1 MFRFVG
7 WLVVTGFS
15 LYGLSQFIDKHV
27 VSEEDNDHADD
38 DENVVR
44 VYPAS

>member
-15 LYGLSQFIDKHV
+15 LYGLSQFLNHHV
-27 VSEEDNDHADD
+27 VSDIPEDADLRPD
-38 DENVVR
+38 
-44 VYPAS
+44 A

>member
-15 LYGLSQFIDKHV
+15 LYGLAQFLDRHV
-27 VSEEDNDHADD
+27 TSEKAEDAGAA
-38 DENVVR
+38 E
-44 VYPAS
+44 A

>member
-15 LYGLSQFIDKHV
+15 LYGLSQFLDKHV
-27 VSEEDNDHADD
+27 TSGEDADA
-38 DENVVR
+38 EKPQN
-44 VYPAS
+44 P